1 MVFTLSNIWL
11 GTQDSLDN
19 VIKLNGFLQSP
30 TQDAKAFF
38 GLEDEE
44 EDEPRFKGI
53 GSHLLQVED
62 GVGILRINGSLT
74 NRYSFWNKY
83 FGVIS
88 YDEIRDAAVSLAND
102 EEINSILLEIDTG
115 GGAAHGLSEVA
126 DLVRNIDTNIKP
138 VEAHTSMYVFS
149 AGMWLASSARKITA
163 SPISEQGSIGVIITM
178 MSYHELYKKA
188 GIETK
193 VVRAGKYK
201 ALGQP
206 TEPLSEEVIAMAEEK
221 ADKLYGYFLDAMVRG
236 RPGLSIANKDV
247 WAEGK
252 TFFADQAL
260 PLGLIDEI
268 QSFDKV
274 VAKLSSNY
282 DNTDNQARSFSAD
295 NQPTLQQE
303 GDTMA
308 AKGTKKT
315 VLSSEAKLAAAQ
327 MGAEVEGEELDPKAE
342 EQETEEEET
351 AGTEGD
357 ETTEGTEGEEEEE
370 ETPEGEASNNPATPE
385 ASVNPFAA
393 EFKTLTKDNAKLEL
407 QVEGLEKDVTSAN
420 AAADALKPIAIA
432 AVNRMQIALGQ
443 TPTDLSSMNA
453 SAIAD
458 MFTKTDATFNETFS
472 VGGPRSAAMQE
483 NRGTAENVQ
492 TSFCPIHK
500 PTK

>member
-1 MVFTLSNIWL
+1 MLFTLSNIWL

-53 GSHLLQVED
+53 GSHLIQVED

-126 DLVRNIDTNIKP
+126 DLVRNIDANIKP

-149 AGMWLASSARKITA
+149 AGMWLASSARRITA
-163 SPISEQGSIGVIITM
+163 SPVSEQGSIGVIITM

-282 DNTDNQARSFSAD
+282 DNTDNQAHAFSAD

-327 MGAEVEGEELDPKAE
+327 MGAQVEGEEQDPKLE
-342 EQETEEEET
+342 GETTEEEET
-351 AGTEGD
+351 
-357 ETTEGTEGEEEEE
+357 TEGEEETGSEE
-370 ETPEGEASNNPATPE
+370 ETTEGDTSNNPAAPE

-420 AAADALKPIAIA
+420 AAADALKPIAVA

-443 TPTDLSSMNA
+443 TPSDLSSMSA

-483 NRGTAENVQ
+483 NRGKAENVQ

>member
-38 GLEDEE
+38 GFEDEDE

-53 GSHLLQVED
+53 GSHLIQVED
-62 GVGILRINGSLT
+62 GVGILRVNGSLT

-88 YDEIRDAAVSLAND
+88 YDEIRDAAVNLAND

-138 VEAHTSMYVFS
+138 VEAHTSMYAFS

-193 VVRAGKYK
+193 VIRAGKYK

-327 MGAEVEGEELDPKAE
+327 MGAEVEGEE
-342 EQETEEEET
+342 QEAKTEDQE
-351 AGTEGD
+351 
-357 ETTEGTEGEEEEE
+357 TEGEETTETTDGGEGGEGEEE
-370 ETPEGEASNNPATPE
+370 APEGDASNNPVTPATPE

-407 QVEGLEKDVTSAN
+407 KVEGLEKDVTSAN

-443 TPTDLSSMNA
+443 TPTELSSMSA

-458 MFTKTDATFNETFS
+458 MFTKTDAKFNETFS

-483 NRGTAENVQ
+483 NRGNAENVQ

>member
-327 MGAEVEGEELDPKAE
+327 MGAQVEGEEKDPKLE
-342 EQETEEEET
+342 GETTEEEET
-351 AGTEGD
+351 
-357 ETTEGTEGEEEEE
+357 TEGEEETGSEE
-370 ETPEGEASNNPATPE
+370 EAPEGEASNNPVTPE

-407 QVEGLEKDVTSAN
+407 QVEGLEKDVTTAN
-420 AAADALKPIAIA
+420 AAADALKPIAEM

-443 TPTDLSSMNA
+443 TPTDLSSMSA

-483 NRGTAENVQ
+483 NRGKAENVN

>member
-30 TQDAKAFF
+30 TQDAKALF

-327 MGAEVEGEELDPKAE
+327 MGAAVEGEELDPKAVE
-342 EQETEEEET
+342 PETNEPE
-351 AGTEGD
+351 ANAEGA
-357 ETTEGTEGEEEEE
+357 EPEANAEGAE
-370 ETPEGEASNNPATPE
+370 PEANEPEAPVAPE

-407 QVEGLEKDVTSAN
+407 QVEGLEKDVTTAN
-420 AAADALKPIAIA
+420 AAADALKPIAEM

-443 TPTDLSSMNA
+443 TPTDLSSMSA
-453 SAIAD
+453 SAVVD

-483 NRGTAENVQ
+483 NRGKAENVN